1 MSYVILGRAIKSEYL
16 ALGTIFS
23 TIGVASLFTGG
34 KKAEPIPAPGKSII
48 ETVKEAVPINAGSS
62 EEEQLVDSIR
72 KYIAEAEKEAK
83 H

>member
-48 ETVKEAVPINAGSS
+48 ETVKEAVPINAGSRYVS
-62 EEEQLVDSIR
+62 FSLPEIQLCSTLVV
-72 KYIAEAEKEAK
+72 
-83 H
+83 